1 MKYKR
6 FEVEMRDLCR
16 VLWAKM
22 QLGGFSPADVDDSLL
37 DEIEE
42 GTSDEAEDYTLED
55 YKVMIRNLVKQ
66 ASESLDFYQQRNNA
80 AGRVV
85 AELVERIENSNE
97 KKEESKVN
105 LSDLKDW
112 SDGLTEHLAQDM
124 IDQEQYKQDEEKND

>member
-124 IDQEQYKQDEEKND
+124 IDQEHYKQDEEKND

>member
-6 FEVEMRDLCR
+6 FEVEMRYLCR

-85 AELVERIENSNE
+85 AELVERIEKSNE